1 MADFLRRGAERIPNL
16 AGLKFTHNDL
26 MMMQECLA
34 VGDGAF
40 DVVHGYDE
48 TLLAGLSL
56 GVRGAVGS
64 TYNFA
69 APIYQ
74 EVLRAFEAGDLPA
87 ARRAQRRSVEMIRV
101 LADFGTLR
109 AGKAIMAMLGADCGP
124 VRLPLPPMTSREIGE
139 LYERLRPIEGFCRPL
154 RKPSL

>member
-1 MADFLRRGAERIPNL
+1 M

-26 MMMQECLA
+26 MMMQECMA

-48 TLLAGLSL
+48 TLLAGLAL

-74 EVLRAFEAGDLPA
+74 EVLRGFAAGDMAA
-87 ARRAQRRSVEMIRV
+87 ARRAQLRSVEMIRI
-101 LADFGTLR
+101 LCDFGTLR
-109 AGKAIMAMLGADCGP
+109 AGKAIMGMLGADCGP
-124 VRLPLPPMTSREIGE
+124 VRLPLRPMSSRETAE
-139 LYERLRPIEGFCRPL
+139 LYERLRTVDGFARTL